1 MPDLRKSAR
10 EQSGLCVL
18 VRELVHVHV
27 CAEGLQERPGPGPAP
42 PSSCDSPGWS
52 QLLGLFS
59 WRFPPPAAWT
69 RRSLPPGCPPGRPP
83 VGLAQ
88 GGRGL
93 SCRGAL
99 GTVPGLTALASQGRR
114 AQTQSGGLCGAART
128 LGSTAPP
135 TPSAEPRPAQ
145 LGCSARLVAGPFS
158 PQSPPG

>member
-1 MPDLRKSAR
+1 MPDLRRSAR

-18 VRELVHVHV
+18 VRELVHVRV

-93 SCRGAL
+93 SWGRHPLPQAAVGHLAQC
-99 GTVPGLTALASQGRR
+99 LASLRWPRRGGVPRRR
-114 AQTQSGGLCGAART
+114 AGGSAGLRAPWAAPR
-128 LGSTAPP
+128 PP
-135 TPSAEPRPAQ
+135 HPAPRPA
-145 LGCSARLVAGPFS
+145 LHSWAALLLW
-158 PQSPPG
+158 